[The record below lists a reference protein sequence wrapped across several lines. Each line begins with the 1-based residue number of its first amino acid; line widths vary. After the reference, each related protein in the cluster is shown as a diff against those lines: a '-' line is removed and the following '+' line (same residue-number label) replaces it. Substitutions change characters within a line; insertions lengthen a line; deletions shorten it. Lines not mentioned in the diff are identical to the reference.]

1 MGMTVA
7 TAPPPWT
14 TSRTSESSASLHS
27 YFGGDTHL
35 YGTVVVR
42 GAEDDA
48 LDSLVLEVV
57 QGGGAVATVIPKELH
72 HG

>member
-1 MGMTVA
+1 MLDIASIELRDIDDTQL
-7 TAPPPWT
+7 
-14 TSRTSESSASLHS
+14 RFLSASLHS